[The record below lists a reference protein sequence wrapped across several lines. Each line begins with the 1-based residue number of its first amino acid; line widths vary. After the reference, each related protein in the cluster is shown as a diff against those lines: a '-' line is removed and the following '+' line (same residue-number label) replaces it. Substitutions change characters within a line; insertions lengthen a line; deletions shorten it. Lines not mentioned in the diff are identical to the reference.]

1 MQYIP
6 LVRLGGRT
14 RKLSGERVEL
24 RRHERVH
31 FPLYE
36 RWYADPEIWRL
47 TSWRS
52 APMSPAETRRLFE
65 DRERSGADD
74 SFAIHIKGES
84 EPIGVIGLMNV
95 SDANTSADLSIIVG
109 DPDDRRR
116 GYGAEAIE
124 VILHYAFE
132 ELGLNRVGLSVF
144 AFNEDA
150 ISTYEKLG
158 FEEEG
163 RLRGAIKRDG
173 DYHDAILM
181 SVLKSE
187 WSKGSPK
194 D

>member
-1 MQYIP
+1 M
-6 LVRLGGRT
+6 RLGGRT
-14 RKLSGERVEL
+14 RKLEGDRVEL
-24 RRHERVH
+24 RRHERQN

-36 RWYADPEIWRL
+36 KWYADPEIWRL

-52 APMSPAETRRLFE
+52 SPMKPSETRKLFE
-65 DRERSGADD
+65 DRELSGADD
-74 SFAIHIKGES
+74 SFAIHVKGERD
-84 EPIGVIGLMNV
+84 PIGVIGLMNI

-109 DPDDRRR
+109 HPDDRQR

-124 VILHYAFE
+124 VMLRHGFH

-150 ISTYEKLG
+150 MSTYEKLG

-163 RLRGAIKRDG
+163 RLRRAIKRDG
-173 DYHDAILM
+173 SFHDAILM

-187 WSKGSPK
+187 WESG
-194 D
+194 